1 MNNVIA
7 GFIRQPKKDPGS
19 EAFSRCKSAL
29 VAIALASAVVNI
41 LYLTGSF
48 FMLQV
53 YDRVIPSRSVPSLI
67 ALSLLALLLYI
78 FQGGFE
84 VMRSRMLVRV
94 SGVFDE
100 VLSARVFRAVMKAPV
115 KTKVEGDGLQMLR
128 DFDQVRSFLSSSG
141 PAAFLDL
148 PWMPLYIAICFMFH
162 PIIGIIAIAG
172 ALVLIAL
179 TFLTHRSA
187 QTSSKQATELG
198 NRRNTFLQA
207 AQRNAEVV
215 QAMGMRKDLA
225 ERWLDQNNAYRMT
238 SRTASDTGNVY
249 STISKIFRAVLQ
261 SAVLATGAVLV
272 IENQASGGII
282 IASSILTSRSLA
294 PVEQAIANW
303 RGFVAAQ
310 QAWGRLRGAFRDLP
324 ENDSPLKLRAP
335 YRQLTVEQLVSGPPG
350 KQEITISGVSFSIN
364 AGSAV
369 GVIGPSASGKSSL
382 ARAVTGIWPSYRGS
396 VRLDG
401 ATLDQWDDGDLGA
414 HIGYLPQ
421 DIELFSGTVAEN
433 ISRFQHAPEATA
445 VIAAAEIAGV
455 HEMILRLPK
464 GYETQI
470 GPSGSMLSAGQRQRI
485 ALARAL
491 YKDPFLVVLDEP
503 NSNLDRE
510 GEAALAEAILSVRRR
525 GGIVF
530 IVAHRPS
537 ALEGCDL
544 VLMMSDGKL
553 AAFGPKDE
561 VLARILRRDIK
572 PIHADRSPT
581 LKVVGDTQE
590 Q

>member
-1 MNNVIA
+1 MNNLIA
-7 GFIRQPKKDPGS
+7 GFVLPRNKNTGA
-19 EAFSRCKSAL
+19 EAFSRCKSAF
-29 VAIALASAVVNI
+29 VVVALASALVNI

-53 YDRVIPSRSVPSLI
+53 YDRVIPSRSIPSLI
-67 ALSLLALLLYI
+67 ALSLLALLLYV
-78 FQGGFE
+78 FQGVFDVLRG
-84 VMRSRMLVRV
+84 RMLVRI

-100 VLSARVFRAVMKAPV
+100 VLSGRIFNSVMIGPV
-115 KTKVEGDGLQMLR
+115 KTKVEGDGLQTLR
-128 DFDQVRSFLSSSG
+128 DFDQIRSFLSSSG

-148 PWMPLYIAICFMFH
+148 PWMPIYIAICFMFH
-162 PIIGIIAIAG
+162 PIIGAIAIGG
-172 ALVLIAL
+172 ALVLVAL
-179 TFLTHRSA
+179 TFLTHRAA
-187 QTSSKQATELG
+187 QVSTKQATELG
-198 NRRNTFLQA
+198 NRRNAYLQA

-215 QAMGMRKDLA
+215 QAMGMRGDLA
-225 ERWLDQNNAYRMT
+225 DRWLEQNDAYRMM
-238 SRTASDTGNVY
+238 SRTGSDTGNVY

-261 SAVLATGAVLV
+261 SGVLATGAVLV
-272 IENQASGGII
+272 IENQATGGII

-303 RGFVAAQ
+303 RGFVSAQ
-310 QAWGRLRGAFRDLP
+310 QAWKRLRTTFRELP
-324 ENDSPLKLRAP
+324 ENTTPLRLRPP

-350 KQEITISGVSFSIN
+350 RQDFTIMGISFSVD

-382 ARAVTGIWPSYRGS
+382 ARAITGIWPAYRGS

-401 ATLDQWDDGDLGA
+401 AALDQWDDTALGA

-433 ISRFQHAPEATA
+433 ISRFQPNAEAEA

-455 HEMILRLPK
+455 HDMILRLPN

-470 GPSGSMLSAGQRQRI
+470 GPSGSMLSAGQRQRV

-503 NSNLDRE
+503 NSNLDAD
-510 GEAALAEAILSVRRR
+510 GEAALAEAILAVRRR
-525 GGIVF
+525 GGIVV
-530 IVAHRPS
+530 IIAHRPN
-537 ALEGCDL
+537 ALAGCDF
-544 VLMMSDGKL
+544 VLMMKDGKL

-561 VLARILRRDIK
+561 VLARVLRREIK
-572 PIHADRSPT
+572 PIPAERST
-581 LKVVGDTQE
+581 LKIVGDSQE

>member
-1 MNNVIA
+1 
-7 GFIRQPKKDPGS
+7 
-19 EAFSRCKSAL
+19 
-29 VAIALASAVVNI
+29 
-41 LYLTGSF
+41 
-48 FMLQV
+48 
-53 YDRVIPSRSVPSLI
+53 
-67 ALSLLALLLYI
+67 
-78 FQGGFE
+78 
-84 VMRSRMLVRV
+84 
-94 SGVFDE
+94 
-100 VLSARVFRAVMKAPV
+100 
-115 KTKVEGDGLQMLR
+115 
-128 DFDQVRSFLSSSG
+128 
-141 PAAFLDL
+141 
-148 PWMPLYIAICFMFH
+148 
-162 PIIGIIAIAG
+162 
-172 ALVLIAL
+172 
-179 TFLTHRSA
+179 
-187 QTSSKQATELG
+187 
-198 NRRNTFLQA
+198 
-207 AQRNAEVV
+207 
-215 QAMGMRKDLA
+215 MRKDLA

-238 SRTASDTGNVY
+238 SRAASDTGNVY

-310 QAWGRLRGAFRDLP
+310 QAWTRLKDAFRDLP
-324 ENDSPLKLRAP
+324 ESDSPLKLRAP

-350 KQEITISGVSFSIN
+350 KQEITIAGVSFSIN

-401 ATLDQWDDGDLGA
+401 ATLDQWDDGDLGT
-414 HIGYLPQ
+414 HVGYLPQ

-433 ISRFQHAPEATA
+433 ISRFQHAPEAAA

-455 HEMILRLPK
+455 HDMILRFPK

-503 NSNLDRE
+503 NSNLDGE
-510 GEAALAEAILSVRRR
+510 GEAALAAAILAVRRR

-544 VLMMSDGKL
+544 VLMMNDGKL